1 MLKGEG
7 VKATMLILAWISNH
21 PFLINNRPWACVYTT
36 HDVSAN
42 DTLWLQAE
50 ERASLVGRGRGP
62 VAVSREYTSIN
73 MTSRQISYLSPLHYG
88 IPNLSSTT
96 TMTLPL
102 MRKSMPK
109 TKSAKDSVC
118 FGDVTD
124 QRMLRQF
131 VPCKPLLEQFDETG
145 DGSLSG
151 PFHSTMR
158 ECSEYWAA
166 CLSK

>member
-1 MLKGEG
+1 MW
-7 VKATMLILAWISNH
+7 KA
-21 PFLINNRPWACVYTT
+21 
-36 HDVSAN
+36 
-42 DTLWLQAE
+42 Q
-50 ERASLVGRGRGP
+50 SLVAVSQVSRPVVYCEYGTRP
-62 VAVSREYTSIN
+62 VAVNCKSVVLLSSASPAHVLLLSAASTRPS